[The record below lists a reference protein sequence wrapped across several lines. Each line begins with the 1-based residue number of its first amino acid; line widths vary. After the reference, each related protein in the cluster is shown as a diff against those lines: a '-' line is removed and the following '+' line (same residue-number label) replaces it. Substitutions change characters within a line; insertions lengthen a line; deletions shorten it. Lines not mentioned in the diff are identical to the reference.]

1 MSIYT
6 YRMGLVFV
14 GCGSGSDSSSDNIR
28 RFGFDFLGLER
39 AKFTSSEPSELMS
52 SISRTCVVLLGLDD
66 GGPGFSETGLD
77 SVEDIVFIYCSVFST
92 RSLFDRTHNDRRITG

>member
-77 SVEDIVFIYCSVFST
+77 SAEEIVFI
-92 RSLFDRTHNDRRITG
+92 